1 MPATLHSFHS
11 MTVTTRIPIFTL
23 TITLLCTHAPF
34 SMGQSKD
41 PLDQS
46 KENMRLWLE
55 TSQKRQAEE
64 NAWKNDQ
71 EILTNYKEGLLA
83 EKAAYLE
90 QIEEAKQ
97 RAQAADQ
104 QSTDKISQRDQ
115 LIAAEKALASHLRG
129 LEEEFV
135 KQVPALP
142 APLIKMSKMAV
153 GIETLKKNLALPAD
167 QQTDDVGKRSAN
179 LTEMIAEVEK
189 FQQNVTVSN
198 ELHKNAAGQEFNM
211 QVVYL
216 GMAAAYAVNEDAS
229 FALIG
234 SPQTGGWK
242 FTERNEIAAD
252 IKKLI
257 VTATTEKD
265 ISFTPLPVPTP

>member
-1 MPATLHSFHS
+1 
-11 MTVTTRIPIFTL
+11 MTVTTRIKLLTL
-23 TITLLCTHAPF
+23 TTSLLFANATICEAQNDH
-34 SMGQSKD
+34 

-55 TSQKRQAEE
+55 TAQKRQAEE
-64 NAWKNDQ
+64 NSWKTDQ
-71 EILTNYKEGLLA
+71 EIFTNYKEGLLA
-83 EKAAYLE
+83 EKATYQK

-115 LIAAEKALASHLRG
+115 FIAAEKALAAHLRTM
-129 LEEEFV
+129 EEEFA
-135 KQVPALP
+135 KQIPFLP

-153 GIETLKKNLALPAD
+153 GLETLKKNLSLPAD

-211 QVVYL
+211 QVVYI

-234 SPQTGGWK
+234 SPQASGWK

-252 IKKLI
+252 VKKLI

-265 ISFTPLPVPTP
+265 TSFTTLPVPTP

>member
-1 MPATLHSFHS
+1 
-11 MTVTTRIPIFTL
+11 MTVTTRIPFLTL
-23 TITLLCTHAPF
+23 TISLLSAHAI
-34 SMGQSKD
+34 SASAQANH
-41 PLDQS
+41 PLDQT

-55 TSQKRQAEE
+55 TAQKRQAEE
-64 NAWKNDQ
+64 NGWKTDQ
-71 EILTNYKEGLLA
+71 EILSNYKEGLLA
-83 EKAAYLE
+83 EKATYQK

-104 QSTDKISQRDQ
+104 QSTDKLSQRDQ
-115 LIAAEKALASHLRG
+115 LIAAEKALAAHLRG

-135 KQVPALP
+135 KQIPSLP
-142 APLIKMSKMAV
+142 TPLLKMPKMAV
-153 GIETLKKNLALPAD
+153 GIEALKKNLSLPAD

-198 ELHKNAAGQEFNM
+198 ELHKNAAGQEYNM

-216 GMAAAYAVNEDAS
+216 GLAAAYAVNEDAS
-229 FALIG
+229 FALVG
-234 SPQTGGWK
+234 SPQADGWK
-242 FTERNEIAAD
+242 YNERNEIAAD

-257 VTATTEKD
+257 ITATTEKD
-265 ISFTPLPVPTP
+265 ISFTKLPIPTP

>member
-1 MPATLHSFHS
+1 
-11 MTVTTRIPIFTL
+11 MTVTTRIKFLTL
-23 TITLLCTHAPF
+23 TISLLNAHFTMVTA
-34 SMGQSKD
+34 QSAD
-41 PLDQS
+41 PIDQS

-55 TSQKRQAEE
+55 TAQKRQAEE
-64 NAWKNDQ
+64 NAWKTDQ

-83 EKAAYLE
+83 EKATYQK

-104 QSTDKISQRDQ
+104 QSTDKINQRDQ
-115 LIAAEKALASHLRG
+115 LIAAEKALAAHLRTM
-129 LEEEFV
+129 EEEFAR
-135 KQVPALP
+135 QIPALP
-142 APLIKMSKMAV
+142 APLVKMAKMAV

-179 LTEMIAEVEK
+179 LTEMIAEIEK
-189 FQQNVTVSN
+189 FQQNITVAN
-198 ELHKNAAGQEFNM
+198 ELHKNTAGQEYNM
-211 QVVYL
+211 QVVYMGL
-216 GMAAAYAVNEDAS
+216 AAAYAVNEDAS

-234 SPQTGGWK
+234 RPQSDGWK
-242 FTERNEIAAD
+242 FTERNDIAAD

-265 ISFTPLPVPTP
+265 TSFTTLPVPTP

>member
-1 MPATLHSFHS
+1 
-11 MTVTTRIPIFTL
+11 
-23 TITLLCTHAPF
+23 
-34 SMGQSKD
+34 MGQSKD

-55 TSQKRQAEE
+55 TEQKRQAEE
-64 NAWKNDQ
+64 NAWKTDQ

-83 EKAAYLE
+83 EKATYLK

-115 LIAAEKALASHLRG
+115 LIAAEKALAAHLRG

-142 APLIKMSKMAV
+142 TPLIKMTKMSV

-198 ELHKNAAGQEFNM
+198 ELHKNAAGQEYNM
-211 QVVYL
+211 QVVYMGL
-216 GMAAAYAVNEDAS
+216 AAAYAVNEDAS

-234 SPQTGGWK
+234 SPQAGGWK

-265 ISFTPLPVPTP
+265 ISFTPLPVPAP

>member
-1 MPATLHSFHS
+1 
-11 MTVTTRIPIFTL
+11 MTVTTRIPIITL
-23 TITLLCTHAPF
+23 TITLLCTHAPLG
-34 SMGQSKD
+34 MGQSKD

-46 KENMRLWLE
+46 RENMRLWLE

-64 NAWKNDQ
+64 NAWKMDQ
-71 EILTNYKEGLLA
+71 EILSNYKEGLLA
-83 EKAAYLE
+83 EKAAYQK

-115 LIAAEKALASHLRG
+115 LIAAEKALASHLRSM
-129 LEEEFV
+129 EEDFL
-135 KQVPALP
+135 KQVPSLP
-142 APLIKMSKMAV
+142 SPLIKMPKMAV
-153 GIETLKKNLALPAD
+153 GVETLKKNLALSAD

-189 FQQNVTVSN
+189 FQQNITVAH
-198 ELHKNAAGQEFNM
+198 ELHKNSAGQEYNM

-216 GMAAAYAVNEDAS
+216 GLAAAYAVNEDAS
-229 FALIG
+229 FALVG
-234 SPQTGGWK
+234 SPQPDGWK
-242 FTERNEIAAD
+242 FTERNESAAD

-265 ISFTPLPVPTP
+265 ISFTPLPVPAP